1 VIKSLQRVTIT
12 PRQVN
17 MADIKRTRS
26 KSQGAVVAV
35 DRANARATN
44 GHVPGCA
51 PHSGASQSSG
61 PKPSVVPEVRASVCT
76 PHVDVVELLFFAYR
90 DFTAAADQ
98 ILAAYGLG
106 RAHHRVLHFVHRNP
120 GLRVA
125 DLLDLL
131 RITKQSLA
139 RVLKQLVDEG
149 WIAQEATV
157 HDRRVRRLYVTG
169 QGRTLAER
177 LIDMQTSR
185 IAGALPGG
193 DATSIRQFLSAMVAE
208 ENVDA
213 VADLVR
219 GDAASTMLDNSTGK
233 STAKSTR

>member
-26 KSQGAVVAV
+26 RSQAATVTGGDERVRADTGADTGAE
-35 DRANARATN
+35 
-44 GHVPGCA
+44 PGCA
-51 PHSGASQSSG
+51 PHATAPQSSAPHTHG
-61 PKPSVVPEVRASVCT
+61 RT
-76 PHVDVVELLFFAYR
+76 RHVDVVELLFFAYR

-98 ILAAYGLG
+98 ILATYGLG

-149 WIAQEATV
+149 WIAQKATV
-157 HDRRVRRLYVTG
+157 QDRRVRHLYVTA

-177 LIDMQTSR
+177 LIAMQTAR

-193 DATSIRQFLSAMVAE
+193 DETSIRQFLSAMVAD

-219 GDAASTMLDNSTGK
+219 GDAASRMLGNSTGS